1 MADVTPIRVIVDAGG
16 DTTGLSEFLSGET
29 LGLVHG
35 GTGATTAAGAR
46 SSLGLHAIAV
56 SGSWTDLLNKPTTDG
71 ITEGS
76 TNLYYT
82 DARVLSYLGTNS
94 YVTQSYVD
102 NAVSNI
108 LDGAPGVLDTLN
120 ELAAAIGD
128 DANFITTINSSIST
142 VQSNV
147 DALFGTKTTTDLSE
161 GTNLYFTNER
171 VDDRVANLITDGVGI
186 TKSYDDVGNLLNIA
200 IDFSEFDSDDIVEGA
215 VNTFLNNKSTDDLSE
230 GSTNLYFTNER
241 VDDRVDSLIVGGT
254 NISTTYSDLNNRLTF
269 DLDTT
274 GGITLTNNS
283 TSDLPEGTNLY
294 YTNARADARV
304 TAGISSNGIALESFV
319 LSITNPISANLT
331 SEITRATDA
340 EAILTTNISNE
351 IVRATTREN
360 TLLSDLED
368 EIFDRE
374 TAVTTLTNTVTNL
387 FSTKSTTNLA
397 EGSNLY
403 FTDERVDDRVNA
415 LFVDGNGIIKTYD
428 DAGNLLTF
436 AIDFSE
442 FDTDDIVEGSVN
454 TFLNTRST
462 DDLTEGSSNLYYT
475 DARVRSNITGSTLD
489 MGSNDITT
497 TGKMLYENMYAT
509 EADLPSATT
518 YHGMFAHVH
527 ATGKGYFAHS
537 GAWKKLIDESSSTTT
552 DLTEGTNLYYL
563 DSRARLAVSA
573 SGNINYN
580 STTGVFSF
588 TQGDTDTI
596 AEGASNLYYTDA
608 RVQTKLGDVS
618 GDIIP
623 DTDETYDLGS
633 STHKFNDL
641 FLSGSS
647 ITLGSIVLKDNSGVF
662 ETIPVGGGTT
672 EIFATESH
680 VATAISNLVDV
691 APAALDTL
699 NELAAALND
708 DDDFAGTMT
717 TALGT
722 KLNSTDFNT
731 TADTW
736 ISGKSTTDLSE
747 GTNLYYTDARADTR
761 IALQAGA
768 NLDLSSKST
777 TDLSEGTNL
786 YYTDARVRTHI
797 TGADLD
803 MGSNDITT
811 TGKMLFANMYATTG
825 DLPSATTYHGM
836 FAHVHGTGK
845 GYFAHG
851 GNWVELANHSQ
862 IIAQDF
868 SWTSITGTP
877 TTVAGY
883 GITDAFDG
891 VFASLTS
898 VPTTIAGYG
907 ITDAASITALNSETS
922 RASNAEASIRSDL
935 DDESFDREQGDL
947 ALQSNID
954 ALTSDDIA
962 LGSTNLYYT
971 DTLARGAISGT
982 GSLNYDSA
990 TGIMSFT
997 MPAQDTD
1004 AIAEGSNL
1012 YYTDARV
1019 QTKLGDV
1026 SGDIIPDTDVTYDL
1040 GSTTHRFKD
1049 LYLSGSTIDL
1059 GGSILETSGG
1069 DFQIPAGSK
1078 LPSSP
1083 AHDDNTHTL
1092 ATTLYVT
1099 RAITNLVDGAPAA
1112 LDTLNELAAAIADD
1126 ENYATTITTALG
1138 TKLNTADFTSTANT
1152 WIGTKGVEDL
1162 GNVNL
1167 TVAPTTNQTLI
1178 WDVTNSE
1185 FVAGDSFSQADFNT
1199 AFGAKN
1205 LTDLNGIADGPA
1217 GAVFTTDGAGNFTF
1231 EAGAGSAAVFTGATP
1246 PTGATVT
1253 AGTLWYSTEDGSFYI
1268 YYEDVDSSQW
1278 VQIVN
1283 PFGTPGLFELDGI
1296 TDTSNGHV
1304 LYTDGSGNVSFQALP
1319 FIPLSLTALTD
1330 FPSTEAAN
1338 QVLTTDGANGYSF
1351 VNIQSVNIDWSVYAL
1366 LTDLPSA
1373 TTNDGMVAKVTE
1385 TGRIYHSHNNTW
1397 NAVANSSDLFSENYN
1412 DLTNLPTLPTTILDL
1427 GITDGTSEQ
1436 ILSTDGSGGLSFVDR
1451 IGAKVDVSAVPPSG
1465 VNIQGD
1471 FWYSTDDGSLYVYYV
1486 DTDSSQWVQ
1495 IVNPFGVP
1503 GLDEL
1508 DDVTLSSPL
1517 DLQLLQYN
1525 VGTSKWNNSY
1535 ITIQQMSDVM
1545 STQNP
1550 SNNDFLRWNA
1560 GTSQWEFDTVEYND
1574 LSVKPTL
1581 QEISDVK
1588 SSPAPSDNDFL
1599 RWNAGTSQWEFET
1612 VSYADLSVK
1621 PNLNQLTDVLSGSDP
1636 NDNDILFWN
1645 DSNNQWQYKALTIQ
1659 NLADVD
1665 YSGTPNNNQVLT
1677 WNTSANFWEPQ
1688 DRIGA
1693 SVETGVNAPAG
1704 PNLNGDIWW
1713 NSEDSSFYI
1722 YYTDTDSSQWVQVI
1736 NPVPSGFTGK
1746 IIDSPDYDDTTS
1758 ITNGQV
1764 LAYNST
1770 TLKFEPTDAGSG
1782 GGSSSVTVSDTAPS
1796 TPSDGDMWFNSLNT
1810 QLYIRYNDGSSTQ
1823 WVQAI
1828 AAGTGSS
1835 PWTEKST
1842 AYTVVAGEKLFVDC
1856 SAATV
1861 TVTLPSTAALGD
1873 EIRIIDATGN
1883 SSTNNI
1889 TIARNG
1895 HNIQGDAA
1903 DLTIDTDRAAFG
1915 LVYYNV
1921 TQGWLLSE
1929 K

>member
-147 DALFGTKTTTDLSE
+147 DALFGLKSTSDLSE
-161 GTNLYFTNER
+161 GTNLYYTSER
-171 VDDRVANLITDGVGI
+171 VDDRVASLITDGVGI
-186 TKSYDDVGNLLNIA
+186 TKSYDDAGNLLNIA
-200 IDFSEFDSDDIVEGA
+200 IDFSEFDTDDIIEGS
-215 VNTFLNNKSTDDLSE
+215 VNTFLNTRTTDDLSE

-351 IVRATTREN
+351 IFRATTREN

-454 TFLNTRST
+454 TFLNTRTT

-497 TGKMLYENMYAT
+497 TGKMLYANMYAT

-552 DLTEGTNLYYL
+552 DLTEGT
-563 DSRARLAVSA
+563 
-573 SGNINYN
+573 
-580 STTGVFSF
+580 
-588 TQGDTDTI
+588 
-596 AEGASNLYYTDA
+596 NLYYTDA

-680 VATAISNLVDV
+680 VATAISNLIDT
-691 APAALDTL
+691 APNTLDTL
-699 NELAAALND
+699 NELAAALGD
-708 DDDFAGTMT
+708 DANFAT
-717 TALGT
+717 TVTTSLGT
-722 KLNSTDFNT
+722 KLNLSGGTMTGALDMGSNNVTTTGKVLFANMYAAEANLPSATTYHGMFAHVHATGKGYFAHGGSWIKLLDESSSTT
-731 TADTW
+731 TDITEGTNLYYTQARFDTAFTA
-736 ISGKSTTDLSE
+736 KSTSDLSE
-747 GTNLYYTDARADTR
+747 GTNLYYTD
-761 IALQAGA
+761 
-768 NLDLSSKST
+768 S
-777 TDLSEGTNL
+777 
-786 YYTDARVRTHI
+786 RVRTHI

-803 MGSNDITT
+803 MGSNNITT

-851 GNWVELANHSQ
+851 GSWVELANHSQ
-862 IIAQDF
+862 VIA
-868 SWTSITGTP
+868 
-877 TTVAGY
+877 
-883 GITDAFDG
+883 
-891 VFASLTS
+891 
-898 VPTTIAGYG
+898 
-907 ITDAASITALNSETS
+907 ETS

-935 DDESFDREQGDL
+935 DDESFDREQADIT
-947 ALQSNID
+947 LQSNID

-962 LGSTNLYYT
+962 LGSSNLYYT

-1059 GGSILETSGG
+1059 GGSILQTSGG
-1069 DFQIPAGSK
+1069 DLQIPAGSK

-1083 AHDDNTHTL
+1083 AHTDNAHTI

-1304 LYTDGSGNVSFQALP
+1304 LHTDGSGNVSFQALP
-1319 FIPLSLTALTD
+1319 FIPLSLTALND

-1351 VNIQSVNIDWSVYAL
+1351 SNVQSVNIDWSVYAL

>member
-147 DALFGTKTTTDLSE
+147 DALFGLKSTSDLSE
-161 GTNLYFTNER
+161 GTNLYYTSER
-171 VDDRVANLITDGVGI
+171 VDDRVASLITDGVGI
-186 TKSYDDVGNLLNIA
+186 TKSYDDAGNLLNIA
-200 IDFSEFDSDDIVEGA
+200 IDFSEFDTDDIIEGS
-215 VNTFLNNKSTDDLSE
+215 VNTFLNTRTTDDLSE

-351 IVRATTREN
+351 IFRATTREN

-442 FDTDDIVEGSVN
+442 FDTDDIIEGSVN
-454 TFLNTRST
+454 TFLNTRTT

-497 TGKMLYENMYAT
+497 TGKMLYANMYAT

-552 DLTEGTNLYYL
+552 DLTEGT
-563 DSRARLAVSA
+563 
-573 SGNINYN
+573 
-580 STTGVFSF
+580 
-588 TQGDTDTI
+588 
-596 AEGASNLYYTDA
+596 NLYYTDA

-680 VATAISNLVDV
+680 VATAISNLIDT
-691 APAALDTL
+691 APNTLDTL
-699 NELAAALND
+699 NELAAALGD
-708 DDDFAGTMT
+708 DANFAT
-717 TALGT
+717 TVTTSLGT
-722 KLNSTDFNT
+722 KLNLSGGTMTGALDMGSNNVTTTGKVLFANMYAAEANLPSATTYHGMFAHVHATGKGYFAHGGSWIKLLDESSSTT
-731 TADTW
+731 TDITEGTNLYYTQARFDTAFTA
-736 ISGKSTTDLSE
+736 KSTSDLSE
-747 GTNLYYTDARADTR
+747 GTNLYYTD
-761 IALQAGA
+761 
-768 NLDLSSKST
+768 S
-777 TDLSEGTNL
+777 
-786 YYTDARVRTHI
+786 RVRTHI

-803 MGSNDITT
+803 MGSNNITT

-851 GNWVELANHSQ
+851 GSWVELANHSQ
-862 IIAQDF
+862 VIA
-868 SWTSITGTP
+868 
-877 TTVAGY
+877 
-883 GITDAFDG
+883 
-891 VFASLTS
+891 
-898 VPTTIAGYG
+898 
-907 ITDAASITALNSETS
+907 ETS

-935 DDESFDREQGDL
+935 DDESFDREQADIT
-947 ALQSNID
+947 LQSNID

-962 LGSTNLYYT
+962 LGSSNLYYT

-1059 GGSILETSGG
+1059 GGSILQTSGG
-1069 DFQIPAGSK
+1069 DLQIPAGSK

-1083 AHDDNTHTL
+1083 AHTDNAHTI

-1304 LYTDGSGNVSFQALP
+1304 LHTDGSGNVSFQALP
-1319 FIPLSLTALTD
+1319 FIPLSLTALND

-1351 VNIQSVNIDWSVYAL
+1351 SNVQSVNIDWSVYAL

>member
-1 MADVTPIRVIVDAGG
+1 MADVTPIRVVVDGSG

-274 GGITLTNNS
+274 GGITLTDNS

-319 LSITNPISANLT
+319 LSITSPISANLT

-351 IVRATTREN
+351 IFRATTREN

-497 TGKMLYENMYAT
+497 TGKMLYANMYAT

-552 DLTEGTNLYYL
+552 DLSEGT
-563 DSRARLAVSA
+563 
-573 SGNINYN
+573 
-580 STTGVFSF
+580 
-588 TQGDTDTI
+588 
-596 AEGASNLYYTDA
+596 NLYYTDA

-662 ETIPVGGGTT
+662 ETIPVAGGTT

-680 VATAISNLVDV
+680 VATAISNLIDT
-691 APAALDTL
+691 APNTLDTL
-699 NELAAALND
+699 NELAAALGD
-708 DDDFAGTMT
+708 DANFAT
-717 TALGT
+717 TVTTSLGT
-722 KLNSTDFNT
+722 KLNLSGGTMTGALDMGSNNVTTTGKVLFANMYAAEANLPSATTYHGMFAHVHATGKGYFAHGGSWIKLLDESSSTT
-731 TADTW
+731 TDITEGTNLYYTQARFDTAFTA
-736 ISGKSTTDLSE
+736 KSTSDLSE
-747 GTNLYYTDARADTR
+747 GTNLYYTD
-761 IALQAGA
+761 
-768 NLDLSSKST
+768 S
-777 TDLSEGTNL
+777 
-786 YYTDARVRTHI
+786 RVRTHI

-803 MGSNDITT
+803 MGSNNITT

-851 GNWVELANHSQ
+851 GSWVELANHSQ
-862 IIAQDF
+862 VIA
-868 SWTSITGTP
+868 
-877 TTVAGY
+877 
-883 GITDAFDG
+883 
-891 VFASLTS
+891 
-898 VPTTIAGYG
+898 
-907 ITDAASITALNSETS
+907 ETS

-935 DDESFDREQGDL
+935 DDESFDREQADIT
-947 ALQSNID
+947 LQSNID

-962 LGSTNLYYT
+962 LGSSNLYYT

-1304 LYTDGSGNVSFQALP
+1304 LHTDGSGNVSFQALP
-1319 FIPLSLTALTD
+1319 FIPLSLTALND

-1351 VNIQSVNIDWSVYAL
+1351 SNVQSVNIDWSVYAL

-1599 RWNAGTSQWEFET
+1599 RWNDGTSQWEFET

>member
-351 IVRATTREN
+351 IFRATTREN

-497 TGKMLYENMYAT
+497 TGKMLYANMYAT

-552 DLTEGTNLYYL
+552 DLSEGT
-563 DSRARLAVSA
+563 
-573 SGNINYN
+573 
-580 STTGVFSF
+580 
-588 TQGDTDTI
+588 
-596 AEGASNLYYTDA
+596 NLYYTDA

-662 ETIPVGGGTT
+662 ETIPVAGGTT

-680 VATAISNLVDV
+680 VATAISNLIDT
-691 APAALDTL
+691 APNTLDTL
-699 NELAAALND
+699 NELAAALGD
-708 DDDFAGTMT
+708 DANFAT
-717 TALGT
+717 TVTTSLGT
-722 KLNSTDFNT
+722 KLNLSGGTMTGALDMGSNNVTTTGKVLFANMYAAEANLPSATTYHGMFAHVHATGKGYFAHGGSWIKLLDESSSTT
-731 TADTW
+731 TDITEGTNLYYTQARFDTAFTA
-736 ISGKSTTDLSE
+736 KSTSDLSE
-747 GTNLYYTDARADTR
+747 GTNLYYTD
-761 IALQAGA
+761 
-768 NLDLSSKST
+768 S
-777 TDLSEGTNL
+777 
-786 YYTDARVRTHI
+786 RVRTHI

-803 MGSNDITT
+803 MGSNNITT

-851 GNWVELANHSQ
+851 GSWVELANHSQ
-862 IIAQDF
+862 VIA
-868 SWTSITGTP
+868 
-877 TTVAGY
+877 
-883 GITDAFDG
+883 
-891 VFASLTS
+891 
-898 VPTTIAGYG
+898 
-907 ITDAASITALNSETS
+907 ETS

-935 DDESFDREQGDL
+935 DDESFDREQADIT
-947 ALQSNID
+947 LQSNID

-1231 EAGAGSAAVFTGATP
+1231 ESGAGSAAVFTGATP

-1268 YYEDVDSSQW
+1268 YYVDVDSSQW

-1385 TGRIYHSHNNTW
+1385 TGKIYHSHNNTW

-1599 RWNAGTSQWEFET
+1599 RWNDGTSQWEFET

-1782 GGSSSVTVSDTAPS
+1782 GGGGSSSVTVSDTAPS

-1835 PWTEKST
+1835 PWAEKST

-1895 HNIQGDAA
+1895 HNIQGDAS

-1921 TQGWLLSE
+1921 SQGWLLSE

>member
-351 IVRATTREN
+351 IFRATTREN

-497 TGKMLYENMYAT
+497 TGKMLYANMYAT

-552 DLTEGTNLYYL
+552 DLTEGT
-563 DSRARLAVSA
+563 
-573 SGNINYN
+573 
-580 STTGVFSF
+580 
-588 TQGDTDTI
+588 
-596 AEGASNLYYTDA
+596 NLYYTDA

-662 ETIPVGGGTT
+662 ETIPVAGGTT

-680 VATAISNLVDV
+680 VATAISNLIDT
-691 APAALDTL
+691 APNTLDTL
-699 NELAAALND
+699 NELAAALGD
-708 DDDFAGTMT
+708 DANFAT
-717 TALGT
+717 TVTTSLGT
-722 KLNSTDFNT
+722 KLNLSGGTMTGALDMGSNNVTTTGKVLFANMYAAEANLPSATTYHGMFAHVHATGKGYFAHGGSWIKLLDESSSTT
-731 TADTW
+731 TDITEGTNLYYTQARFDTAFTA
-736 ISGKSTTDLSE
+736 KSTSDLSE
-747 GTNLYYTDARADTR
+747 GTNLYYTD
-761 IALQAGA
+761 
-768 NLDLSSKST
+768 S
-777 TDLSEGTNL
+777 
-786 YYTDARVRTHI
+786 RVRTHI

-803 MGSNDITT
+803 MGSNNITT

-851 GNWVELANHSQ
+851 GSWVELANHSQ
-862 IIAQDF
+862 VIA
-868 SWTSITGTP
+868 
-877 TTVAGY
+877 
-883 GITDAFDG
+883 
-891 VFASLTS
+891 
-898 VPTTIAGYG
+898 
-907 ITDAASITALNSETS
+907 ETS

-935 DDESFDREQGDL
+935 DDESFDREQADIT
-947 ALQSNID
+947 LQSNID

-962 LGSTNLYYT
+962 LGSSNLYYT

-1268 YYEDVDSSQW
+1268 YYVDVDSSQW

-1599 RWNAGTSQWEFET
+1599 RWNDGTSQWEFET

-1736 NPVPSGFTGK
+1736 NPVPSGFTGR

-1770 TLKFEPTDAGSG
+1770 TSKFEPTDAGSGG

-1796 TPSDGDMWFNSLNT
+1796 NPSDGDMWFNSLNT
-1810 QLYIRYNDGSSTQ
+1810 KLYIRYNDGSSTQ
-1823 WVQAI
+1823 WVQATS
-1828 AAGTGSS
+1828 AGTG
-1835 PWTEKST
+1835 PVANTWVEKST

>member
-161 GTNLYFTNER
+161 GTNLYYTSER
-171 VDDRVANLITDGVGI
+171 VDDRVASLITDGVGI
-186 TKSYDDVGNLLNIA
+186 TKSYDDAGNLLNIA
-200 IDFSEFDSDDIVEGA
+200 IDFSEFDTDDIIEGS
-215 VNTFLNNKSTDDLSE
+215 VNTFLNTRTTDDLSE

-351 IVRATTREN
+351 IFRATTREN

-497 TGKMLYENMYAT
+497 TGKMLYANMYAT

-552 DLTEGTNLYYL
+552 DLTEGT
-563 DSRARLAVSA
+563 
-573 SGNINYN
+573 
-580 STTGVFSF
+580 
-588 TQGDTDTI
+588 
-596 AEGASNLYYTDA
+596 NLYYTDA

-662 ETIPVGGGTT
+662 ETIPVAGGTT

-680 VATAISNLVDV
+680 VATAISNLIDT
-691 APAALDTL
+691 APNTLDTL
-699 NELAAALND
+699 NELAAALGD
-708 DDDFAGTMT
+708 DANFAT
-717 TALGT
+717 TVTTSLGT
-722 KLNSTDFNT
+722 KLNLSGGTMTGALDMGSNNVTTTGKVLFANMYAAEANLPSATTYHGMFAHVHATGKGYFAHGGSWIKLLDESSSTT
-731 TADTW
+731 TDITEGTNLYYTQARFDTAFTA
-736 ISGKSTTDLSE
+736 KSTSDLSE
-747 GTNLYYTDARADTR
+747 GTNLYYTD
-761 IALQAGA
+761 
-768 NLDLSSKST
+768 S
-777 TDLSEGTNL
+777 
-786 YYTDARVRTHI
+786 RVRTHI

-803 MGSNDITT
+803 MGSNNITT

-851 GNWVELANHSQ
+851 GSWVELANHSQ
-862 IIAQDF
+862 VIA
-868 SWTSITGTP
+868 
-877 TTVAGY
+877 
-883 GITDAFDG
+883 
-891 VFASLTS
+891 
-898 VPTTIAGYG
+898 
-907 ITDAASITALNSETS
+907 ETS

-935 DDESFDREQGDL
+935 DDESFDREQADIT
-947 ALQSNID
+947 LQSNID

-1040 GSTTHRFKD
+1040 GSSTHRFKD

-1268 YYEDVDSSQW
+1268 YYVDVDSSQW

-1599 RWNAGTSQWEFET
+1599 RWNDGTSQWEFET

-1782 GGSSSVTVSDTAPS
+1782 GGGGSSSVTVSDTAPS

-1895 HNIQGDAA
+1895 HNIQGDAS

-1921 TQGWLLSE
+1921 SQGWLLSE